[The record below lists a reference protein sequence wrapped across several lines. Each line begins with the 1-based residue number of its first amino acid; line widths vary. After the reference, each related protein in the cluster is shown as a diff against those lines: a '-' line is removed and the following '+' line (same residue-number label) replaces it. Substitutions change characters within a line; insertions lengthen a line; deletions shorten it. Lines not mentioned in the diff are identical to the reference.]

1 MDVTVFREHHINF
14 VNMVFHGYF
23 YFILFL
29 PCVVGM
35 CDPKTGPS
43 GTAECIQSFP
53 FNNEYQWGT
62 CITDDYLQK
71 ITNGMLNCMDRTTTY
86 CVFQC
91 MFEQHDISY
100 GAVYDDCK
108 CNNSQEYTESNL
120 TLPSQCYSPSGT
132 DCSWYHH
139 CLERKYKCNGTE
151 DNFAVE
157 FATKF
162 CNLYSRSNQD
172 FSQDGQKWMDAVRKC
187 LQVSLVKTIRP
198 YLHYSCKDVNRIAF
212 DSHTQCYVYPDLH
225 YRSISICNL
234 GAADYFPVFWTI
246 QSSKVMSTDSSRR
259 TMKRMFETLKGCSKS
274 FLKGMS
280 FDGPIR
286 LLKMKLKYSFP
297 FGSRHQLVLDDN
309 TIMLNDFVD
318 SIAAKLHWKEN
329 GVLWFLDLDINSTV
343 TETYI
348 DIYLA
353 NRNVY
358 DLNARNTTVPS
369 NLNTTINEMKKIT
382 ETSDIKGHIGGLSI
396 MIISLQGCLDA
407 NCDTL
412 LFDITS
418 TASMKGKQ
426 VYVSE
431 NAYLR
436 IKIKKIYIMI
446 NIQTTVKC
454 Q

>member
-1 MDVTVFREHHINF
+1 MNISGEHVLLMNI
-14 VNMVFHGYF
+14 
-23 YFILFL
+23 
-29 PCVVGM
+29 CK
-35 CDPKTGPS
+35 KT
-43 GTAECIQSFP
+43 
-53 FNNEYQWGT
+53 
-62 CITDDYLQK
+62 
-71 ITNGMLNCMDRTTTY
+71 TNGMFYCSDRTKTY

-100 GAVYDDCK
+100 GTVYDDCK
-108 CNNSQEYTESNL
+108 CNISQEYTESNL

-132 DCSWYHH
+132 DCSWYQH
-139 CLERKYKCNGTE
+139 CLERKYQCNGTE
-151 DNFAVE
+151 NNFAVK

-225 YRSISICNL
+225 YPSISICNL
-234 GAADYFPVFWTI
+234 GAADYFSVFWTI
-246 QSSKVMSTDSSRR
+246 QSSKVMSIDSSRR

-309 TIMLNDFVD
+309 TILLNDFVD

-348 DIYLA
+348 DIYLT

-369 NLNTTINEMKKIT
+369 NLNTTINEMKQIT
-382 ETSDIKGHIGGLSI
+382 ETRDIKGHIGGLSI

-418 TASMKGKQ
+418 TASLKAFTFFF
-426 VYVSE
+426 V
-431 NAYLR
+431 
-436 IKIKKIYIMI
+436 
-446 NIQTTVKC
+446 
-454 Q
+454 